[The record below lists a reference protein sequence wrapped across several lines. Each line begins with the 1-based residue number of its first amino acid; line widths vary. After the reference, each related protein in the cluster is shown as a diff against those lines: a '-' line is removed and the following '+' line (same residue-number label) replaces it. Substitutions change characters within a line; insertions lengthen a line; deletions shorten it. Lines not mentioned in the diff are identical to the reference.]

1 MLLKAG
7 MTRADFNDLVRQ
19 LNRNLYG
26 YAFRILR
33 NQEEA
38 EDAVQEVFIKLWNM
52 GSKLDEY
59 NSIGAL
65 ATTMIKNFCIDQIR
79 KKKHFIQDENEQ
91 QDFQNRENV
100 SPYELMERRESEDIL
115 HHIIEQLPDI
125 YKNAIRL
132 REIEGLSYEE
142 IADKT
147 EQNINTL
154 RVTLSR
160 ARKMIR
166 EEFNKYQYERR
177 GIKEVNRKVL

>member
-1 MLLKAG
+1 

-19 LNRNLYG
+19 LNRKLYG
-26 YAFRILR
+26 FAFRILR

-38 EDAVQEVFIKLWNM
+38 EDAVQEIFIKLWNL
-52 GSKLDEY
+52 GKKLDEY
-59 NSIGAL
+59 NSIDAL
-65 ATTMIKNFCIDQIR
+65 AATMIKNHCIDQLR
-79 KKKHFIQDENEQ
+79 KNRHFVHEEQ
-91 QDFQNRENV
+91 NNLIFQNIDDA
-100 SPYELMERRESEDIL
+100 SPYILMENRESDDIL
-115 HHIIEQLPDI
+115 HHIIDQLPVI
-125 YKNAIRL
+125 YKDVIKL

-166 EEFNKYQYERR
+166 DEFNKYQYERR
-177 GIKEVNRKVL
+177 GIKQVDRKVL

>member
-1 MLLKAG
+1 

-26 YAFRILR
+26 YAFRILH

-38 EDAVQEVFIKLWNM
+38 EDAVQEVFIKLWNL
-52 GSKLDEY
+52 GSKIDEY

-65 ATTMIKNFCIDQIR
+65 ATTMIKNLCIDQLR
-79 KKKHFIQDENEQ
+79 KNKHLVQDENIQ
-91 QDFQNRENV
+91 QEFIKADTA
-100 SPYELMERRESEDIL
+100 SPYEIIERTESENIL
-115 HHIIEQLPDI
+115 DHIIDQLPNI
-125 YKNAIRL
+125 YKEVIEL

-142 IADKT
+142 IAVST
-147 EQNINTL
+147 RQNINTL

-160 ARKMIR
+160 ARKKIR

-177 GIKEVNRKVL
+177 GIKEVDRKVL